1 MGDGEEPL
9 RRRFCRG
16 PDCGRVFWICPHCD
30 RGHQY
35 CGDRCRRKARWRQLR
50 AANRRHQQSREGRLD
65 RRDRQRTYRAR
76 LRRVTDQT
84 SPAPSD
90 SDSIDPAEPSPSEN
104 GSGSASGEARYAV
117 RPEFKPACII
127 CGRSRRRSPSPPV
140 GGSHHGRENP
150 CFRKKKRT
158 GDVRHGPNGG
168 RISRAVE
175 PGPQSRTDAGTWRT
189 GRLDGRERGRRGRDH
204 RGAQWP
210 ARRGM
215 AARDAGDILFG
226 SAGKTARRR
235 FPVNSSNRSNA
246 VWRTMKNA
254 TEPRQNTLPG
264 GSRGRGSLRVNAIG
278 HGAGRHFGAGWT
290 RPLSGPAWKS
300 GGPEIKPTRNTTRG
314 ARSNAPRHRLPARY
328 RPSIRTHS
336 TSPIPGLRLTRIE
349 PWC

>member
-1 MGDGEEPL
+1 MPSGPNLNPPASSAAVHAAVHRHSPL
-9 RRRFCRG
+9 PGPTRRGKNHDSERG
-16 PDCGRVFWICPHCD
+16 RERAKCVTARTAAEFYEALN
-30 RGHQY
+30 RG
-35 CGDRCRRKARWRQLR
+35 
-50 AANRRHQQSREGRLD
+50 
-65 RRDRQRTYRAR
+65 
-76 LRRVTDQT
+76 
-84 SPAPSD
+84 
-90 SDSIDPAEPSPSEN
+90 
-104 GSGSASGEARYAV
+104 V
-117 RPEFKPACII
+117 R
-127 CGRSRRRSPSPPV
+127 GRS
-140 GGSHHGRENP
+140 
-150 CFRKKKRT
+150 
-158 GDVRHGPNGG
+158 
-168 RISRAVE
+168 
-175 PGPQSRTDAGTWRT
+175 DAGTRRP

-235 FPVNSSNRSNA
+235 FPASSSNRSNA
-246 VWRTMKNA
+246 VWRTIENA

-278 HGAGRHFGAGWT
+278 HGAGRHFGAGWN